1 MCSRWIIA
9 VILAIVT
16 SAPASAQQSHL
27 DMRRQIEQLA
37 ATFSERYNKQ
47 DAGAIAN
54 MFTKDAM
61 RVTSG
66 NSAPSVGPQAI
77 EKIFKTQFESGFRH
91 IDLIIDQVSPF
102 GTDAAITVG
111 RYEITGRGQ
120 NGPLKVDG
128 RWTEVEVREGG
139 VWKIRHSTIVPKIEP
154 NPIIPR
160 VEANSITP
168 RTEGDSVSARI
179 AANSIIPRME
189 ANSVTPGIEANSVIP
204 RIEANSVTPRI
215 EANSDILST
224 EANSDTPRIDT
235 NSTRAGPETKSV
247 DATADA
253 GRSVP
258 GSKKVALLVNID
270 KSKQIMTVSLD
281 GVETY
286 EWPVSTGKAGYSTPS
301 GTYTATSMN
310 KIWYSKQWDNAPMP
324 HSIFFMKDGHA
335 IHGSLDVKNL
345 GKPAS
350 HGCVRISP
358 ENAATLY
365 ALVDKNGLANTRVV
379 LAGVTPGGEYKV
391 ARRPIAGAPYG
402 QKGSGW
408 YQPGDNYYAQP
419 RYYSSQPQY
428 SGQTQPQYY
437 AQPQARPGSFGQPSG
452 ARYGPQGYYYG
463 MRSPYS
469 QW

>member
-1 MCSRWIIA
+1 
-9 VILAIVT
+9 
-16 SAPASAQQSHL
+16 
-27 DMRRQIEQLA
+27 
-37 ATFSERYNKQ
+37 
-47 DAGAIAN
+47 
-54 MFTKDAM
+54 MFTKDAV

-66 NSAPSVGPQAI
+66 VSAASVGPQAI
-77 EKIFKTQFESGFRH
+77 EETFKTQFKSGFRH
-91 IDLIIDQVSPF
+91 IDLVIDQVSPL

-111 RYEITGRGQ
+111 AYQITGQGQ
-120 NGPLKVDG
+120 GGPLKVDG

-139 VWKIRHSTIVPKIEP
+139 VWKIRLSTVAPKIEP
-154 NPIIPR
+154 NA
-160 VEANSITP
+160 VTP
-168 RTEGDSVSARI
+168 RI
-179 AANSIIPRME
+179 E
-189 ANSVTPGIEANSVIP
+189 ANSVTPRIETNSVTPRIEANSVTPRVEVNSVTP

-215 EANSDILST
+215 EANSVT
-224 EANSDTPRIDT
+224 PRREANST
-235 NSTRAGPETKSV
+235 SAGPETKS
-247 DATADA
+247 ADA

-310 KIWYSKQWDNAPMP
+310 EIWYSKQWDNAPMP

-345 GKPAS
+345 GKPVS

-365 ALVDKNGLANTRVV
+365 ALVDKNGLENTHVV
-379 LAGVTPGGEYKV
+379 LTGVTPGGEYKV
-391 ARRPIAGAPYG
+391 ARPTIAGSPYG
-402 QKGSGW
+402 QTGSGW

-419 RYYSSQPQY
+419 QYYSQPQY
-428 SGQTQPQYY
+428 HSQTQPQYY
-437 AQPQARPGSFGQPSG
+437 AQPQAPPGSVGQSSG
-452 ARYGPQGYYYG
+452 GW
-463 MRSPYS
+463 RSSP
-469 QW
+469 W

>member
-1 MCSRWIIA
+1 
-9 VILAIVT
+9 
-16 SAPASAQQSHL
+16 
-27 DMRRQIEQLA
+27 
-37 ATFSERYNKQ
+37 
-47 DAGAIAN
+47 
-54 MFTKDAM
+54 MFTKDAV

-66 NSAPSVGPQAI
+66 VSAASVGPQAI
-77 EKIFKTQFESGFRH
+77 EETFKTQFKGGFRH
-91 IDLIIDQVSPF
+91 IDLVIDQVSPF

-111 RYEITGRGQ
+111 AYQITGQGQ
-120 NGPLKVDG
+120 GGPLKVDG

-139 VWKIRHSTIVPKIEP
+139 VWKIRLSTVASKIEP
-154 NPIIPR
+154 NAVTPRVEANSVIPR
-160 VEANSITP
+160 VEANSVTP
-168 RTEGDSVSARI
+168 RV
-179 AANSIIPRME
+179 
-189 ANSVTPGIEANSVIP
+189 
-204 RIEANSVTPRI
+204 EANSVTPRI
-215 EANSDILST
+215 EANSVAPRIEANLDTLRA
-224 EANSDTPRIDT
+224 EANSDTPRTEANSDNPRIET
-235 NSTRAGPETKSV
+235 NSTRAGPETKSADV
-247 DATADA
+247 TADA

-258 GSKKVALLVNID
+258 GFKKVALLVNID
-270 KSKQIMTVSLD
+270 KSEQIMTVSLD

-286 EWPVSTGKAGYSTPS
+286 EWPVSTGKAGYTTPS
-301 GTYTATSMN
+301 GTYTAASMN
-310 KIWYSKQWDNAPMP
+310 EIWYSKQWDNAPMP

-379 LAGVTPGGEYKV
+379 LTGVTPGGEYKV
-391 ARRPIAGAPYG
+391 ARRTIAG
-402 QKGSGW
+402 QKGFGW

-419 RYYSSQPQY
+419 RYSSQ
-428 SGQTQPQYY
+428 QYY

>member
-1 MCSRWIIA
+1 MCSRWNIA
-9 VILAIVT
+9 VILAIVPLA
-16 SAPASAQQSHL
+16 SASAQQSHL
-27 DMRRQIEQLA
+27 DTRRQIEQLA

-47 DAGAIAN
+47 DAGAIAS
-54 MFTKDAM
+54 MFTKDAV

-66 NSAPSVGPQAI
+66 GSAASVGPQAI
-77 EKIFKTQFESGFRH
+77 EETFKTQFKSGFRH
-91 IDLIIDQVSPF
+91 IDLAIDQVSPF

-111 RYEITGRGQ
+111 AYQITGQGQ
-120 NGPLKVDG
+120 GGPLKVDG

-139 VWKIRHSTIVPKIEP
+139 VWKIRLSTVAPKIEP
-154 NPIIPR
+154 NAVTPRRDANSVTPR
-160 VEANSITP
+160 VEANSVTP
-168 RTEGDSVSARI
+168 RV
-179 AANSIIPRME
+179 E
-189 ANSVTPGIEANSVIP
+189 ANSVTPRVEANSVTPRVEANSVTP

-215 EANSDILST
+215 EANSD
-224 EANSDTPRIDT
+224 TPRTET
-235 NSTRAGPETKSV
+235 NSTRAGPETKS
-247 DATADA
+247 ADA

-310 KIWYSKQWDNAPMP
+310 EIWYSKQWDNAPMP

-345 GKPAS
+345 GKPVS

-365 ALVDKNGLANTRVV
+365 ALVDKNDLANTRVV
-379 LAGVTPGGEYKV
+379 LTGVTPGGEYKV
-391 ARRPIAGAPYG
+391 ARPTIARSPYG

-419 RYYSSQPQY
+419 RYYSQPQY
-428 SGQTQPQYY
+428 YSQTQPQYY
-437 AQPQARPGSFGQPSG
+437 AQPQARPGPVGQPFG
-452 ARYGPQGYYYG
+452 GW
-463 MRSPYS
+463 RSSP
-469 QW
+469 W